1 MPRYE
6 FTIGSSDVRR
16 KGAVDSDTFK
26 NALDV
31 IAAQANA
38 EAGDLLEIGVRGF
51 PPAKFQYVFSLD
63 EYPGVARS
71 LPARRLSVPRRPR
84 P

>member
-6 FTIGSSDVRR
+6 FSIGSSDVRR

-26 NALDV
+26 DALDV
-31 IAAQANA
+31 IAVQADA
-38 EAGDLLEIGVRGF
+38 ETGDLLEIGVRGF

-63 EYPGVARS
+63 EGTQVWRAAYQRA
-71 LPARRLSVPRRPR
+71 A
-84 P
+84 

>member
-6 FTIGSSDVRR
+6 FTIGSYDVRR

-31 IAAQANA
+31 IAAQADA
-38 EAGDLLEIGVRGF
+38 E
-51 PPAKFQYVFSLD
+51 P
-63 EYPGVARS
+63 
-71 LPARRLSVPRRPR
+71 
-84 P
+84 